1 MKLRER
7 WHNEGV
13 EPTPKLIS
21 QYTGVGDNEAPI
33 LGEVIRNG
41 DGGDFLD
48 LVVQPIFNFLAIE
61 VTHSTCQMSH
71 DEFCSWMRKE
81 ENKR

>member
-1 MKLRER
+1 MKLRDR
-7 WHNEGV
+7 WNNEGV

-48 LVVQPIFNFLAIE
+48 LIVQPIFNFLAIE
-61 VTHSTCQMSH
+61 VTPPPLATAPNHPSVLLSIVG
-71 DEFCSWMRKE
+71 
-81 ENKR
+81 